1 MAVKEIY
8 LIRHGQ
14 TDYNLRGVVQGR
26 GVNSHLNETGRLQAK
41 YFFEYY
47 KEVPFDAVYT
57 STLIR
62 TQQTVQHFLDS
73 GHQHIIR
80 EELDEIDWGIFEGV
94 EHNGDLQE
102 TYYKIMDLWS
112 EGHVHVKIEGGESA
126 HELQLRQQPFI
137 DDLPF
142 IEHERI
148 LVCSHG
154 RAIRALLCGI
164 LGQPLSHMDKFKHN
178 NTCLYKLSWSNGVY
192 NMELENDLSH
202 LAPLHAKL

>member
-14 TDYNLRGVVQGR
+14 TDYNLKGIVQGR
-26 GVNSHLNETGRLQAK
+26 GINSHLNETGRKQAFHF
-41 YFFEYY
+41 YDYY
-47 KEVPFDAVYT
+47 KHISFDAVYT

-73 GHQHIIR
+73 GYQHVIR

-112 EGHVHVKIEGGESA
+112 EGHIHVKIEGGESA
-126 HELQLRQQPFI
+126 HELQQRQQPFI
-137 DDLPF
+137 DDLPS
-142 IEHERI
+142 IAHERI

-164 LGQPLSHMDKFKHN
+164 LGQPISHMDRFKHD
-178 NTCLYKLSWSNGVY
+178 NTCLYKLSWRNGVY
-192 NMELENDLSH
+192 NIDIENDLSH